1 MFLFL
6 ILLAG
11 TVLWLLAQFLLKPLF
26 FSRRFYIAGA
36 ITVAGFLMGYFV
48 PVLEPVSYVLFWLFT
63 ALLVIDI
70 IFVFA
75 FGKKPEAGRIMPDRM
90 SNGDKNPVTLSVKN
104 HYPFTV
110 AMEIIDEMPFQ
121 FQERHHFFYRQVPAG
136 AEEKL
141 YYELRP
147 VERGEYHFGDIV
159 IYISSL
165 LSLVRKKYTCAAET
179 MVPVYP
185 SFVQMRKYELMAQF
199 AQTHETGSKRMR
211 KIGHSMEFEQIK
223 EYAVGDDIRNVNWK
237 ATARKS
243 SMMVNNYTEQRSQQ
257 VFCIIDKGR
266 LMKMPFE
273 DLSLLDY
280 AINASLMLCNVSLFR
295 QDRFGL
301 MTFSNTKGSFLPAD
315 RNRGQLENVLKS
327 LYNQRTNFLESDFE
341 QLYTGIRKNIKQRS
355 LLLLFTNFESLT
367 GLQRQL
373 PYLKQIAKYHLLVVV
388 FFENTEF
395 KKLTATRAK
404 DLEAVYMHTI
414 AEKYIHEKKI
424 IVKELQ
430 KHGILSVLAPPQQ
443 VTVDTLNK
451 YLELKARQAI

>member
-1 MFLFL
+1 MFLL
-6 ILLAG
+6 VILLVG
-11 TVLWLLAQFLLKPLF
+11 TLFWLAAQFLLKPF
-26 FSRRFYIAGA
+26 YFSRRFYLAGA
-36 ITVAGFLMGYFV
+36 VTVAGFLAGYFI
-48 PVLEPVSYVLFWLFT
+48 PVLAPLSYTLFGLFI
-63 ALLVIDI
+63 ALLLVDI
-70 IFVFA
+70 LFVFA
-75 FGKKPEAGRIMPDRM
+75 FGKAPVAGRVMSDRM
-90 SNGDKNPVTLSVKN
+90 SNGDKNAVMLSVKN
-104 HYPFTV
+104 NYPFTV

-121 FQERHHFFYRQVPAG
+121 FQERHHFFYRQVKPG
-136 AEEKL
+136 LEEKL

-165 LSLVRKKYTCAAET
+165 LSLVRRKYTCSAET
-179 MVPVYP
+179 VVPVYP
-185 SFVQMRKYELMAQF
+185 SFMQMRKYELMAQF

-223 EYAVGDDIRNVNWK
+223 EYSIGDDIRNINWK

-243 SMMVNNYTEQRSQQ
+243 GMMVNNYTEQRSQQ

-315 RNRGQLENVLKS
+315 RNRGQLENVLKA
-327 LYNQRTNFLESDFE
+327 LYNQRTDFLESDFE
-341 QLYTGIRKNIKQRS
+341 LLYTGIRKNIKQRS

-395 KKLTATRAK
+395 KKLTGVRAK
-404 DLEAVYMHTI
+404 DLEAVYMHTV
-414 AEKYIHEKKI
+414 AEKFIHEKKI